1 MRDNFGI
8 INLDELLLYDLNEIK
23 EYKLY
28 SFNYQEKNIF
38 KAVSKMDKLYN
49 ELIGEALAKKCTFLV
64 PIMI

>member
-28 SFNYQEKNIF
+28 SFK
-38 KAVSKMDKLYN
+38 
-49 ELIGEALAKKCTFLV
+49 
-64 PIMI
+64 

>member
-38 KAVSKMDKLYN
+38 LRLYLKWIN
-49 ELIGEALAKKCTFLV
+49 YT
-64 PIMI
+64 MS

>member
-28 SFNYQEKNIF
+28 SFNYQEKKYFF

-49 ELIGEALAKKCTFLV
+49 ELIEK
-64 PIMI
+64 P

>member
-28 SFNYQEKNIF
+28 SFNYQEK
-38 KAVSKMDKLYN
+38 KDRKSV
-49 ELIGEALAKKCTFLV
+49 V
-64 PIMI
+64 